1 MTRQEIVRPNHT
13 NETTMNKLITNS
25 PIVAVSVALLLL
37 SQLTCPAQE
46 VGGAKKVATANGNV
60 DATPPEIAVFLI
72 DDQTGEELAIKH
84 GIQPL
89 AISDLEGLINGV
101 INGTTPVRLFHQ
113 AVDEDA
119 TDNSTAQLEFRPF
132 AGEKPPTKPSPNMPL
147 RQLAEAKKSY
157 DAKRAAWQKGILDYR
172 KRLAGDAEGFIRQV
186 AETQGT
192 VAERFDKMLAAR
204 NGRDFNR
211 SDVFGCVS
219 NASRIFGTQERR
231 FLVLNTDAADLP
243 GSKRKPRTTP
253 LNPKELDP
261 SVELIFVNTSRLPEQ
276 APMFAGLPN
285 PRHHAN
291 SMKEAMELIVNL
303 IAPEASKETAAG
315 EKGR

>member
-1 MTRQEIVRPNHT
+1 MTTASKI
-13 NETTMNKLITNS
+13 I
-25 PIVAVSVALLLL
+25 ALAATLF
-37 SQLTCPAQE
+37 SLTPFAFAE
-46 VGGAKKVATANGNV
+46 E
-60 DATPPEIAVFLI
+60 TPPANSTSNEATVFLV
-72 DDQTGEELAIKH
+72 DDQTGEELTVKH
-84 GIQPL
+84 GIQSL
-89 AISDLEGLINGV
+89 AIPDLEALINGV

-119 TDNSTAQLEFRPF
+119 TDNTTAQLEFRPF
-132 AGEKPPTKPSPNMPL
+132 TGEKPPVKPSPNMPL

-157 DAKRAAWQKGILDYR
+157 DAKRAVWQKGIIDYR
-172 KRLAGDAEGFIRQV
+172 NRLASGAEGFIRQV

-211 SDVFGCVS
+211 SDIFGCVS
-219 NASRIFGTQERR
+219 NASRIFGAQGRK
-231 FLVLNTDAADLP
+231 FLVLNTDADDLP
-243 GSKRKPRTTP
+243 GKRKPRTTP

-303 IAPEASKETAAG
+303 IAPKADKETAAG
-315 EKGR
+315 EEAR

>member
-1 MTRQEIVRPNHT
+1 MST
-13 NETTMNKLITNS
+13 NVITPTAKILIILATLLFSSGAAFADEKQRANS
-25 PIVAVSVALLLL
+25 S
-37 SQLTCPAQE
+37 SE
-46 VGGAKKVATANGNV
+46 EAT
-60 DATPPEIAVFLI
+60 VFLA

-89 AISDLEGLINGV
+89 AISDLEALINGV

-119 TDNSTAQLEFRPF
+119 TDNATAQLEFRPF
-132 AGEKPPTKPSPNMPL
+132 TGEKPPAKPSPNMPL

-157 DAKRAAWQKGILDYR
+157 DAKRVVWQKGIIDYR
-172 KRLAGDAEGFIRQV
+172 NRLASGAEGFIRQV

-192 VAERFDKMLAAR
+192 VAERFDNMLAAR

-219 NASRIFGTQERR
+219 NASRIFGTPGRR
-231 FLVLNTDAADLP
+231 FLVLNTDADDLP
-243 GSKRKPRTTP
+243 GKRKPRTTP
-253 LNPKELDP
+253 LSPKELDP
-261 SVELIFVNTSRLPEQ
+261 SVELIFVNTSRLPEM

-291 SMKEAMELIVNL
+291 SMQEAMELIVKL
-303 IAPEASKETAAG
+303 IAPKADKETAAG
-315 EKGR
+315 EEAR

>member
-1 MTRQEIVRPNHT
+1 MKIN
-13 NETTMNKLITNS
+13 TMNTASNIRIIAAT
-25 PIVAVSVALLLL
+25 LL
-37 SQLTCPAQE
+37 SFISLGLAEGTPQSNSASE
-46 VGGAKKVATANGNV
+46 
-60 DATPPEIAVFLI
+60 DATVFLV
-72 DDQTGEELAIKH
+72 DDQTGEELAVKH

-89 AISDLEGLINGV
+89 AISDLEALINGV

-113 AVDEDA
+113 AVDDDA
-119 TDNSTAQLEFRPF
+119 TDNATAQLEFRPF
-132 AGEKPPTKPSPNMPL
+132 KGATPPTKPSPNMPL

-157 DAKRAAWQKGILDYR
+157 DAKRAAWRKEILDYR

-186 AETQGT
+186 AEIQGT
-192 VAERFDKMLAAR
+192 VAERFDKMLSAR

-219 NASRIFGTQERR
+219 NASQIFGSQGRK
-231 FLVLNTDAADLP
+231 FLVLNTDAIDLP

-261 SVELIFVNTSRLPEQ
+261 AVELIFVNTSRQPEQ

-291 SMKEAMELIVNL
+291 TMKEAMDLIVEL
-303 IAPEASKETAAG
+303 IAPKGDKETAG
-315 EKGR
+315 EEGR